1 MPTPTPRSNAHINQP
16 SKPKRRRRRG
26 RQFFGGVLFGLIFGL
41 LGLYFYVTNQL
52 KPVSETSVPTEF
64 EVLPGW
70 GGKRVA
76 AELERQNLINDDLIF
91 SYFLR
96 YEGLDRSIGEGL
108 YDLDPAMDAATLAE
122 TLAAGGRP
130 RTRFVILPEGFR
142 LVDIAAEF
150 AEAGFGTEADFL
162 ELMQN
167 PGELRPTYIPE
178 DAGLEGYLFP
188 AGYEIPINNNA
199 VDIIKRMLTRFEEE
213 LTEPTVNALEE
224 RNLSVHDWVTLAS
237 IVQAEAADASEMPI
251 IAGVFLNRL
260 DLGMRLQSDPTV
272 AYGLG
277 KTMPELDAVAGDLQT
292 DTAWNTY
299 VYGGLPTGPINNPG
313 TDALQAIFS
322 PTRQNAD
329 GQDYLYFLHGVDEG
343 QPVFRPNL
351 NLEAHNRDVQRFL
364 R

>member
-1 MPTPTPRSNAHINQP
+1 MPSPTPLSNAHRTA
-16 SKPKRRRRRG
+16 SKPRRKRRRG
-26 RQFFGGVLFGLIFGL
+26 RQFFGGVLIGLILGS
-41 LGLYFYVTNQL
+41 LGLYVYVRAQL
-52 KPVSETSVPTEF
+52 APVSDVSAPTQF

-76 AELERQNLINDDLIF
+76 TELERAGLINDDLVF

-108 YDLDPAMDAATLAE
+108 YDLDPTMDAPTLAS

-130 RTRFVILPEGFR
+130 RTSFVILPEGFR
-142 LVDIAAEF
+142 MVDIAAEL
-150 AEAGFGTEADFL
+150 AGAGFGTEAEFL
-162 ELMQN
+162 ELMQT
-167 PGELRPTYIPE
+167 PGPLRPDYIPE
-178 DAGLEGYLFP
+178 GAGLEGYLFP
-188 AGYEIPINNNA
+188 AGYDIPLHTEA
-199 VDIIKRMLTRFEEE
+199 EDIISLMLSRFDEE
-213 LTEPTVNALEE
+213 LTDDRLSALEAQG
-224 RNLSVHDWVTLAS
+224 LSVHDWVTLAS

-260 DLGMRLQSDPTV
+260 DRGMLLQSDPTV

-277 KTMPELDAVAGDLQT
+277 KAMPDLDAVAGDLQV
-292 DTAWNTY
+292 DTPWNTY
-299 VYGGLPTGPINNPG
+299 MRGGLPPSPINNPG
-313 TDALQAIFS
+313 TDALQAIFN

-329 GQDYLYFLHGVDEG
+329 GQDYLYFLHGMDEG

-351 NLEAHNRDVQRFL
+351 NLEAHNRDVQRYL